1 MCLDENHAASP
12 LTLAQQQETE
22 YPLISKAKTAKSF
35 RDLLVGFFQMLVEV
49 LHESEVLYKDKDLMD
64 NIHSWLGS
72 MSSSSLRPFRHTA
85 TTIALAVTSGLV
97 QVTYTLDHRI
107 TNIEQQLHASKR
119 SKAKAK
125 SFEIGLNL
133 NEATEYRKYCTE
145 TIQSFFDTVF
155 VHRYRDY
162 DAKIR
167 TECVEALGNWIWELP
182 TIFMEPSYL
191 RYLGW
196 MLSDTNAATRQEV
209 LKQLGRI
216 FKRDAEQI
224 GHFIDRFRPR
234 LVEMATRD
242 AEVSVRVGAIHVID
256 SLRAAALL
264 EPNEID
270 SIGELIFDSELRIR
284 KAVVGF
290 FVACVNDVYEGKVEE
305 IGGTDVLV
313 EFDGVEE
320 DDFESPRK
328 EWANVK
334 CLAET
339 LATYDSQIE
348 ERQQSSGVAG
358 LDIAVDLLGGSAPET
373 RISLASQVLYDKVNE
388 IKQWQILA
396 GYLLYDH
403 TASTKSKSKSKK
415 TPESAFKNAVAPST
429 AEESILLKV
438 LAAAV
443 KTSIAQTTEL
453 DKGKRRGQRM
463 EAPEAQEEIAIELA
477 GTIPRLLNK
486 FGAEP
491 ETATT
496 VLRLEHFLNLGIF
509 QQLRQDSS
517 KYGKL
522 LDEICTQF
530 NRHVD
535 SRVISEAAAALL
547 HARQHEEL
555 EELADEKLSTL
566 WENTVNDLRNFDKTC
581 ELAVRGNLSES
592 SLRGLSTTLMK
603 ISKLAGISDCVDV
616 LDGEGES
623 SDSSSSVIDVL
634 VNIVHRG
641 KYEPQEDEIDDLE
654 DEVVSYAIKAC
665 QFYFMWRTRAVSKL
679 LSDGVSLSDSAIDR
693 LSVLRSTYRRYLI
706 ETFSSRAAIDELR
719 LFATGSL
726 CDLHL
731 TLATLRT
738 PIERFHPSSSS
749 AAEPSAAANL
759 KTLAQEIEP
768 GLIPELIAI
777 FDGAEKQYAKKTK
790 RDKVLNPPA
799 EDEDPVDDE
808 EEADEDEDE
817 DLSKEERIAAELKA
831 EKALCEL
838 TAKLVMAISAKV
850 LDQRGPS
857 PGKLRRR
864 MLRNQTKLGHNFKEV
879 LNYLDEEKMLR
890 KAASSKKSGKLAP
903 AAPQKQQEQQKSAET
918 IEDDEDE
925 HIFDHS
931 EGEREKS
938 ADLEDDPII
947 DDEPDE
953 EDEQQQQQQSNDLD
967 DEILGD

>member
-1 MCLDENHAASP
+1 MLIKKCVCSRRESSGSFANWS
-12 LTLAQQQETE
+12 QQQETE

-35 RDLLVGFFQMLVEV
+35 RDLLTGFFQLLVEV
-49 LHESEVLYKDKDLMD
+49 LHESELLYKDKDLMD
-64 NIHSWLGS
+64 NLHAWLAS

-85 TTIALAVTSGLV
+85 TTISLAITSGLV

-107 TNIEQQLHASKR
+107 TNIEQQLQASKR

-133 NEATEYRKYCTE
+133 NEATEYRKACTE
-145 TIQSFFDTVF
+145 MIQSFFDTVF
-155 VHRYRDY
+155 VHRYRDF
-162 DAKIR
+162 DARIR

-209 LKQLGRI
+209 LKQLARI
-216 FKRDAEQI
+216 FKRNAEQL

-234 LVEMATRD
+234 LVEMATHD
-242 AEVSVRVGAIHVID
+242 AEVSVRVAAISVID

-290 FVACVNDVYEGKVEE
+290 FVACVEDVYEGKVEE
-305 IGGTDVLV
+305 IGGPDVLE
-313 EFDGVEE
+313 EFDGVED

-328 EWANVK
+328 EWVNVK
-334 CLAET
+334 CLAEA

-348 ERQQSSGVAG
+348 ERQHNDAAAG
-358 LDIAVDLLGGSAPET
+358 LEPPVDLLGAPAPET
-373 RISLASQVLYDKVNE
+373 RISLASQVLYDKVHE
-388 IKQWQILA
+388 IKNWLILA
-396 GYLLYDH
+396 GYLLFDH
-403 TASTKSKSKSKK
+403 TASTKSRSKK
-415 TPESAFKNAVAPST
+415 TPEAAFKKAVAPSS

-438 LAAAV
+438 LASAV
-443 KTSIAQTTEL
+443 KTNLAQTAEL

-477 GTIPRLLNK
+477 GIIPQLLNK

-530 NRHVD
+530 NRHD
-535 SRVISEAAAALL
+535 DIRVISEAAAALL

-555 EELADEKLSTL
+555 EELADDKLSTL
-566 WENTVNDLRNFDKTC
+566 WENNVNALREFDKAC
-581 ELAVRGNLSES
+581 ELSVRGNLSEA
-592 SLRGLSTTLMK
+592 SLRGLLTTLMK
-603 ISKLAGISDCVDV
+603 ISKLAGISDCVDI
-616 LDGEGES
+616 LDVEGD
-623 SDSSSSVIDVL
+623 SDDSASSVIDIL
-634 VNIVHRG
+634 INIVHRG
-641 KYEPQEDEIDDLE
+641 KYEPHEEEAIDDLE
-654 DEVVSYAIKAC
+654 DEVVRYAIKAC
-665 QFYFMWRTRAVSKL
+665 QFYFMWRTRTLAKL
-679 LSDGVSLSDSAIDR
+679 LSDGTGLSNSDIDR
-693 LSVLRSTYRRYLI
+693 LSSLRQTYRRYLI
-706 ETFSSRAAIDELR
+706 ETFSSRADIDALR
-719 LFATGSL
+719 LFATGSI

-731 TLATLRT
+731 TFATLRT
-738 PIERFHPSSSS
+738 PIERFRPSSSS
-749 AAEPSAAANL
+749 GPQTSAPESL
-759 KTLAQEIEP
+759 QTLIQEMEP
-768 GLIPELIAI
+768 GLVPELISI

-790 RDKVLNPPA
+790 RDKTLNPPA

-808 EEADEDEDE
+808 EEDEEVEDD
-817 DLSKEERIAAELKA
+817 DLPKEKRMAAELQA
-831 EKALCEL
+831 EGALCEL

-850 LDQRGPS
+850 LDNRGPN

-864 MLRNQTKLGHNFKEV
+864 MLRNQNKLGNNFKEV
-879 LNYLDEEKMLR
+879 LNYLDEAKMLR
-890 KAASSKKSGKLAP
+890 KAGSSKKAGKAEAP
-903 AAPQKQQEQQKSAET
+903 APQQQREKSPEI
-918 IEDDEDE
+918 IEDDEEDE
-925 HIFDHS
+925 NPFADS
-931 EGEREKS
+931 DDEREKG
-938 ADLEDDPII
+938 DLEDDPIE
-947 DDEPDE
+947 DDEPDR
-953 EDEQQQQQQSNDLD
+953 D
-967 DEILGD
+967 DEDQRNNDQDDDILGD